1 MVSIPSAAASTEL
14 AVFSPPPSKK
24 RRSKKGFDA
33 SCVAQLIGSLHDCLR
48 RMLGEAA
55 SSEAQIQEV
64 PILELE
70 AEFER
75 HWCLRFDSRAL
86 GEASTAAF
94 LDRFPD
100 VFKVRSNGVYLVVS
114 PVSEPDFEQAAR
126 SGLLHKNQVQRAR
139 IDELLHQLSLG
150 NSAEETEDLLFAIE
164 MTHWLAPSIYSD
176 RSSDFAAGFGE
187 EVAALLANLV
197 SEERKSS
204 GAPLSYQF
212 AKFEVVEDLQSR
224 LRRGFNGGSEGDT
237 KDLMAA
243 LVDPKPPGAKGGG
256 EVPVRDDFDERGHN
270 ELCAQQGFRNP
281 RGGFGGG
288 GGGRDGRSIY
298 VSGFDLSAD
307 EFRLREHFGGM
318 GQIDSLRFLPVQ
330 PGGNGAAIIQYVDA
344 AAAQRAVGELDRTTM
359 SGHSRFC
366 RVKMD
371 GERSKAKGKGKY

>member
-1 MVSIPSAAASTEL
+1 ML
-14 AVFSPPPSKK
+14 A
-24 RRSKKGFDA
+24 
-33 SCVAQLIGSLHDCLR
+33 
-48 RMLGEAA
+48 EAA
-55 SSEAQIQEV
+55 SSGAQIQEV

-100 VFKVRSNGVYLVVS
+100 VFKLRSNGVYLLVS

-126 SGLLHKNQVQRAR
+126 GGLLRKNQVQRAK
-139 IDELLHQLSLG
+139 IDELLHQLTLG
-150 NSAEETEDLLFAIE
+150 ASEEETEDLLVALE
-164 MTHWLAPSIYSD
+164 MTHWLAPSVYSD
-176 RSSDFAAGFGE
+176 RISDFAVGFGE

-212 AKFEVVEDLQSR
+212 AKFEVVEDLLSR
-224 LRRGFNGGSEGDT
+224 RRVEFNGGPKGDT

-243 LVDPKPPGAKGGG
+243 LLDPKPPAPKGGG
-256 EVPVRDDFDERGHN
+256 ERRDDGDERGHS
-270 ELCAQQGFRNP
+270 ELHAQQGFRDNFHNP

-298 VSGFDLSAD
+298 VTGFDVGAD
-307 EFRLREHFGGM
+307 EFQLREHFGGV
-318 GQIDSLRFLPVQ
+318 GQIDSLRFQ
-330 PGGNGAAIIQYVDA
+330 GNGAAIIQYVDA
-344 AAAQRAVGELDRTTM
+344 ATAQRAVGELDRTTM

-366 RVKMD
+366 RVKID